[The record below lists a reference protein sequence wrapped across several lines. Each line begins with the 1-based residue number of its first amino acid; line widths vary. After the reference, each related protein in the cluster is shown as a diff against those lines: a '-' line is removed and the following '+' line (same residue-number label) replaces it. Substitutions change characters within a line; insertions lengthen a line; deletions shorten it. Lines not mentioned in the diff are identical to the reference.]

1 MAACITLN
9 TTTSRLRNTSRKNS
23 CISQQQVLANLA
35 LVITEEE
42 SPAIRDWL
50 TWRDIFHFVDI
61 LCCCAILF
69 PIVWS
74 IKQVCVGAC
83 GCFGGRC
90 RGGRGSEGVSV
101 VLCVDLLRR
110 SCKLAV

>member
-1 MAACITLN
+1 M
-9 TTTSRLRNTSRKNS
+9 
-23 CISQQQVLANLA
+23 
-35 LVITEEE
+35 ITEEE

-74 IKQVCVGAC
+74 IKQVGGVPLSNTQRAGTQAPRQTNIQAGISTRQAAGRQHPSGPGPKAGA
-83 GCFGGRC
+83 
-90 RGGRGSEGVSV
+90 
-101 VLCVDLLRR
+101 
-110 SCKLAV
+110 

>member
-1 MAACITLN
+1 M
-9 TTTSRLRNTSRKNS
+9 RLADAILMVTF
-23 CISQQQVLANLA
+23 CCCCCCLQVLANLA

-61 LCCCAILF
+61 ICCCAILF

-74 IKQVCVGAC
+74 IKQVC
-83 GCFGGRC
+83 
-90 RGGRGSEGVSV
+90 SV
-101 VLCVDLLRR
+101 C
-110 SCKLAV
+110 SA

>member
-1 MAACITLN
+1 MLQLLPLLLLVCLYAHICMRAQI
-9 TTTSRLRNTSRKNS
+9 
-23 CISQQQVLANLA
+23 LANLA

-74 IKQVCVGAC
+74 IKQVCCVC
-83 GCFGGRC
+83 GRP
-90 RGGRGSEGVSV
+90 
-101 VLCVDLLRR
+101 D
-110 SCKLAV
+110 AVWARLYL